1 MSVPTVCP
9 ANPAPTCKL
18 CVAGSSAHALRCVG
32 AENVTLFRGPR
43 SGLTLAEWVVLSP
56 PADLDMTTATADAHP
71 GLPEILAEERHHRI
85 RGRVLRWVLGLAA
98 AAAATAAGI
107 TLLTRPGAPTM
118 VFHGEPVVRGEVTHE
133 VSATGRLEAR
143 GTVAVGPEIS
153 GRIASV
159 EVDFNDHVH
168 RGQVLARFDTA
179 ALKAQLDQAH
189 ATLQT
194 ARVALHEARNDATR
208 TDRERRRIEP
218 LHARG
223 IVAGAELDAAV
234 DGDLQA
240 QDRVKEAR
248 AQLDLQRANHALA
261 LTNLEHAEIRAPID
275 GVVITRAV
283 DPGQAV
289 AAMLQAPDLFVIAQD
304 LARMR
309 VIAAI
314 DEADVGQITVGQTGR
329 FTVDAFPEQAFAAV
343 LSELHSA
350 AKVIQDVVTYEAVLV
365 VDNPEHRLRP
375 GMTASVKIVTGHAS
389 DALVVPN
396 AALRFTP
403 PGRTRSASHGV
414 WLADEEELTRFVP
427 VRVTVSDGLRSAVLG
442 ALHPGD
448 EVLVGVGKAAQ

>member
-1 MSVPTVCP
+1 
-9 ANPAPTCKL
+9 
-18 CVAGSSAHALRCVG
+18 
-32 AENVTLFRGPR
+32 
-43 SGLTLAEWVVLSP
+43 
-56 PADLDMTTATADAHP
+56 MTTVIADTHP
-71 GLPEILAEERHHRI
+71 GLPEILAEEGRHRV
-85 RGRVLRWVLGLAA
+85 RGRVLRWGLALASA
-98 AAAATAAGI
+98 AALTAVGIALWARPSVPTAG
-107 TLLTRPGAPTM
+107 
-118 VFHGEPVVRGEVTHE
+118 FHGETVVRGEVTHE

-159 EVDFNDHVH
+159 EVDFNDHVR

-189 ATLQT
+189 ANLQT
-194 ARVALHEARNDATR
+194 ARVNLDKAELDAVR
-208 TDRERRRIEP
+208 TARERRRIEP

-223 IVAGAELDAAV
+223 MIAAAELDAAV

-240 QDRVKEAR
+240 QDQVKQAR
-248 AQLDLQRANHALA
+248 AQLELQRANHALA
-261 LTNLEHAEIRAPID
+261 RTNLEHAEIRAPID

-289 AAMLQAPDLFVIAQD
+289 AAMLQAPELFVIAQD

-314 DEADVGQITVGQTGR
+314 DEADVGQVAVGQAGH
-329 FTVDAFPEQAFAAV
+329 FTVDAFPEQTFTAA
-343 LSELHSA
+343 LRELHSA
-350 AKVIQDVVTYEAVLV
+350 PKVVQDVVTYEAVLV
-365 VDNPEHRLRP
+365 VDNPERRLRP
-375 GMTASVKIVTGHAS
+375 GMTASVKIVTGHVS

-403 PGRTRSASHGV
+403 PGHTRTASHGV
-414 WLADEEELTRFVP
+414 WLADDEELVRFVP
-427 VRVTVSDGLRSAVLG
+427 VHVEVSDGIRSAVLG

-448 EVLVGVGKAAQ
+448 QVLDGVRKVTP